1 MGVVDE
7 AGGPAYIG
15 AMLVDVLSVLLAIAL
30 AAVLGTLL
38 AGVVLFSRG
47 GELNRRYG
55 HRLMNLR
62 VATQAVAVMLLGL
75 LVLARGG

>member
-1 MGVVDE
+1 
-7 AGGPAYIG
+7 
-15 AMLVDVLSVLLAIAL
+15 MLINVLSVLLAIAL

-38 AGVVLFSRG
+38 TGVVVFSRG
-47 GELNRRYG
+47 GEFNRRHG

-62 VATQAVAVMLLGL
+62 VATQAVAVVLLGL